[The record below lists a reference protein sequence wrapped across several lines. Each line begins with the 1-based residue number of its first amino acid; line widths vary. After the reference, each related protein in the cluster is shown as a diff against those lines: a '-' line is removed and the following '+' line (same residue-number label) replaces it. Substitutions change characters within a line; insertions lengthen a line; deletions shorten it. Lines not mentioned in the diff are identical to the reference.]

1 MAWTRVDAGKS
12 GVSSIALTVAIAL
25 PFMGLPFVGL
35 SIEAQAQTVTIDTA
49 VVVPTTVNPGWTLI
63 VEDTGSIIV
72 PGVDA
77 VVGSG
82 AGTIVNSGTITS
94 TGNVLSGTAISF
106 EAGGA
111 SLTLTNSG
119 FITSL
124 QDTGVDVLTLTDLNN
139 SGTIT
144 AFSRAIDAG
153 TIGNLTNSGT
163 VKASVGIHVDT
174 DIGSLVNSGAITGTA
189 GHGISSLTAGGT
201 LGSLVN
207 SGTITGSTVHK
218 GIFFRGTISS
228 LTNSGTIMGGTDGVF
243 ARDAIDILTN
253 SGTIEGGTANGV
265 TVGESSV
272 TPGTITTLTN
282 SGIITG
288 GTFGVAGST
297 PSKVTPILAN
307 LDIDT
312 LINSGT
318 IFGGRSGVDLAF
330 GGIGTLINS
339 GTITGNGVG
348 GVGEDGD
355 GVRANEITSMINS
368 GTITGDDYGVRVI
381 ATLFSLTNSGT
392 ITGGTR
398 AIYEQDGLNTGDT
411 LLTLLEGSVIVGE
424 IYLGEG
430 TNTLVVGNGLS
441 LATTIDANTALDG
454 VSTSGGNP
462 FATQV
467 DVNDPDRTLVA
478 VVDPTAFSL
487 PDEGLADLT
496 SGIFG
501 VLAGRQ
507 SQVGLQSGFSG
518 GASMTLGYAPAEN
531 QPENSHVRE
540 RMSHVWG
547 EMFGSYRM
555 QDGSGN
561 GADTTSGV
569 GGLMAGIDGAY
580 FDTLTLGGFVGA
592 SWGASE
598 TTNGRQE
605 TETSSFY
612 AGIYGSSV
620 HTGVTFDFALVGG
633 GSQYDRERQVA
644 NNLVA
649 NGLETARADY
659 SGWFLS
665 PELTARAT
673 LFQGFEPFVTLRYA
687 GLFMDGFTETGTAAP
702 LTLDSQTLHLAT
714 ARLGV
719 TLPYD
724 WAHADG
730 SQTSL
735 SLTGGVEARRQFGS
749 TTQRG
754 VLLGQSIAFEA
765 GGDGDDALG
774 GFVGLD
780 AEHQISAATTL
791 YANAEAMLETGNA
804 IQLSARAGF
813 RVAF

>member
-12 GVSSIALTVAIAL
+12 GVSSISLTVAIAL
-25 PFMGLPFVGL
+25 PFMGL

-49 VVVPTTVNPGWTLI
+49 VVIPTTVNAGETLI
-63 VEDTGSIIV
+63 VEDSGSIIV
-72 PGVDA
+72 PAADA

-82 AGTIVNSGTITS
+82 AGARTIVNSGTITS
-94 TGNVLSGTAISF
+94 TGNLLSGTAISF

-119 FITSL
+119 SITSL
-124 QDTGVDVLTLTDLNN
+124 NDIGVDVLTLTDLNN

-144 AFSRAIDAG
+144 AARAAIDAG

-163 VKASVGIHVDT
+163 VTGHLGIQVDT
-174 DIGSLVNSGAITGTA
+174 DIGSLVNSGAITGTG
-189 GHGISSLTAGGT
+189 GHGISSFTAGGA

-207 SGTITGSTVHK
+207 SGTITGDTLFD
-218 GIFFRGTISS
+218 GINFRGTISS
-228 LTNSGTIMGGTDGVF
+228 LTNSGTIMGGADGVF

-253 SGTIEGGTANGV
+253 SGTIEGGTFGIAGN
-265 TVGESSV
+265 
-272 TPGTITTLTN
+272 TTN
-282 SGIITG
+282 
-288 GTFGVAGST
+288 TF
-297 PSKVTPILAN
+297 LN
-307 LDIDT
+307 IDT

-318 IFGGRSGVDLAF
+318 IFGGLAGVDLS
-330 GGIGTLINS
+330 GGTVGTLINS
-339 GTITGNGVG
+339 GAITGNGVG
-348 GVGEDGD
+348 GVGD
-355 GVRANEITSMINS
+355 GVKANEITSMINS

-424 IYLGEG
+424 IYLGQG

-441 LATTIDANTALDG
+441 LATTIDANTPLDG

-487 PDEGLADLT
+487 PVEGLADLT

-561 GADTTSGV
+561 DTDTTSGV

-673 LFQGFEPFVTLRYA
+673 LFQDFEPFVTLRYA

>member
-12 GVSSIALTVAIAL
+12 GVSSISLTVAIAL
-25 PFMGLPFVGL
+25 PFMGL

-49 VVVPTTVNPGWTLI
+49 VVIPTTVNAGETLI
-63 VEDTGSIIV
+63 VEDSGSIIV
-72 PGVDA
+72 PAADA

-82 AGTIVNSGTITS
+82 AGARTIVNSGTITS
-94 TGNVLSGTAISF
+94 TGNLLSGTAISF

-119 FITSL
+119 SITSL
-124 QDTGVDVLTLTDLNN
+124 NDIGVDVLTLTDLNN

-288 GTFGVAGST
+288 GTFGIAGNTTST
-297 PSKVTPILAN
+297 SLT
-307 LDIDT
+307 IDT

-318 IFGGRSGVDLAF
+318 IFGGLSGVDLLF
-330 GGIGTLINS
+330 GTVGTLINS
-339 GTITGNGVG
+339 GAITGNGVG
-348 GVGEDGD
+348 GIGD
-355 GVRANEITSMINS
+355 GVKANEITSLINS

-381 ATLFSLTNSGT
+381 ATLSSLTNSGT

-398 AIYEQDGLNTGDT
+398 AIYEQDGLITGDT

-424 IYLGEG
+424 IYLGQG

-441 LATTIDANTALDG
+441 LATTIDANTPLDG

-561 GADTTSGV
+561 DTDTTSGV

-702 LTLDSQTLHLAT
+702 LTMDSQTLHLAT

-730 SQTSL
+730 SLTSL

-780 AEHQISAATTL
+780 AEHQVSAATTL

>member
-1 MAWTRVDAGKS
+1 
-12 GVSSIALTVAIAL
+12 
-25 PFMGLPFVGL
+25 
-35 SIEAQAQTVTIDTA
+35 
-49 VVVPTTVNPGWTLI
+49 
-63 VEDTGSIIV
+63 
-72 PGVDA
+72 
-77 VVGSG
+77 
-82 AGTIVNSGTITS
+82 
-94 TGNVLSGTAISF
+94 
-106 EAGGA
+106 
-111 SLTLTNSG
+111 
-119 FITSL
+119 
-124 QDTGVDVLTLTDLNN
+124 
-139 SGTIT
+139 
-144 AFSRAIDAG
+144 
-153 TIGNLTNSGT
+153 
-163 VKASVGIHVDT
+163 
-174 DIGSLVNSGAITGTA
+174 
-189 GHGISSLTAGGT
+189 
-201 LGSLVN
+201 
-207 SGTITGSTVHK
+207 
-218 GIFFRGTISS
+218 
-228 LTNSGTIMGGTDGVF
+228 MGGTDGVF

-253 SGTIEGGTANGV
+253 SGTIEGGTDNGV
-265 TVGESSV
+265 NVGLSTV
-272 TPGTITTLTN
+272 TPGTITGTITTLTN

-288 GTFGVAGST
+288 GTFGVGGEY
-297 PSKVTPILAN
+297 
-307 LDIDT
+307 DINSIDRLNIET

-318 IFGGRSGVDLAF
+318 IFGGVRGVDLL
-330 GGIGTLINS
+330 GGDIGTLINSGAITGDGDGVRASTITSLINS
-339 GTITGNGVG
+339 GTITGV
-348 GVGEDGD
+348 
-355 GVRANEITSMINS
+355 
-368 GTITGDDYGVRVI
+368 DYGVR
-381 ATLFSLTNSGT
+381 ATDTITSLTNSGT

-398 AIYEQDGLNTGDT
+398 AIDSIRGVSENT

-424 IYLGEG
+424 IYLGQG

-467 DVNDPDRTLVA
+467 DGKRTLVA

-561 GADTTSGV
+561 DTDTTSGV

-702 LTLDSQTLHLAT
+702 LTMDSQTLHLAT

-735 SLTGGVEARRQFGS
+735 RLTGGVEARHQFGS